1 MIETEFGRAP
11 FTLPFDGTRAETFYT
26 VFGNL
31 KTSQQIPLVV
41 CHGGRATHHY
51 LKSLSQL
58 TEEFSIPVVLYDQL
72 GFGLSSHFPQQEGN
86 ASFWTIEVLVEQL
99 RQLINYLGIQ
109 NEYDL
114 LGHSFGTALSIELAS
129 KPALRA
135 GLRKLVLWSPA
146 ASTKLLEESMKQR
159 REMLPADIR
168 EILVKHET
176 EGTADSDEY
185 RKAMLASMHENFCR
199 LEVWPDELM
208 ESFSYSGKDSD
219 ASLTLFGT
227 DPLAITG
234 STKDWSS
241 LQTAHFITVPTM
253 ILNGQYDWSDEAL
266 QPLLSSIPVVEWVKF
281 ADSSHLLHFEEKE
294 RFMETLSKWLARSR

>member
-1 MIETEFGRAP
+1 MIETESGRAP
-11 FTLPFDGTRAETFYT
+11 FTLPFDGTRAETFYM

-31 KTSQQIPLVV
+31 QTSQQIPLVV

-51 LKSLSQL
+51 LKSLSQI
-58 TEEFSIPVVLYDQL
+58 TEEYSIPVVLYDQL
-72 GFGLSSHFPQQEGN
+72 GFGLSSHFPREAGN
-86 ASFWTIEVLVEQL
+86 ASFWTIDVLVEQL

-109 NEYDL
+109 ND
-114 LGHSFGTALSIELAS
+114 IELAS
-129 KPALRA
+129 KPALRV

-168 EILVKHET
+168 ETLVKHET
-176 EGTADSDEY
+176 EGTTDSDEY
-185 RKAMLASMHENFCR
+185 GKAMLASMHENFCR
-199 LEVWPDELM
+199 LEVWPDELL
-208 ESFSYSGKDSD
+208 ESFSYSDKDSD
-219 ASLTLFGT
+219 AGSTLFGIS
-227 DPLAITG
+227 PLAITG

-253 ILNGQYDWSDEAL
+253 IMNGQYDWSDEAL

-281 ADSSHLLHFEEKE
+281 ADSSHLLHFEETEK
-294 RFMETLSKWLARSR
+294 FMKTLSTWLVRSK